1 MNAPNDMIKNN
12 EPVDLS
18 NCDREPI
25 HIPGSIQPH
34 GALLAFDAD
43 GRLAVHSDNATTL
56 LGALPSIGA
65 ALNESHLSPQLRQA
79 VATALLHDDQHDDL
93 FGVTLAD
100 SKFDVIFSKT
110 DGLTLVEFERY
121 RDVGASLEAFPVL
134 AQRAIDRIQRQT
146 STEELLD
153 VVVNEVHALTG
164 FDRVMGYRFLPDDS
178 GEVVSERKRADL
190 ESFKGQRYPSGDIPA
205 QARRLYVLNPL
216 RLIADVA
223 YRPVP
228 LTPQIN
234 PLTDAPLDLSRSV
247 LRSVSPIHIEYLSN
261 MGVMASMSISI
272 VVNGKL
278 WGMIACHHMSPYLVP
293 RAVRMSCQLL
303 SQIVSVL
310 VERTLSQE
318 HAKAIEYSSTMRRK
332 ISDRAMQA
340 GDFLHAL
347 AEQHPG
353 FNDLIVSNGGA
364 VAIDGR
370 VETCG
375 TVQPPVQAVLDL
387 IDWLEQNDTPDI
399 FSTDSIVR
407 DIPALAGQGIA
418 ASGLLAARFHRE
430 RSGYVFWFRN
440 EQIDNVRWA
449 GNPQKVYTTGPLGA
463 RLTPRGSFTEWKEEV
478 KDKSSAWL
486 PSELEIASQF
496 RNDLQEIALTK
507 STLSERARDTLFAM
521 LGHDLRDPLQAIM
534 MAAQLLERQ
543 NETDSAKSTLG
554 KRIVSSSSRMKRL
567 ISEVLDVSRIQNGL
581 GLSVAPEPT
590 DVGAILQD
598 LVRETMTAHPNLK
611 IDLECSTAGTANVD
625 PDRIGQVVSNL
636 LSNARHHG
644 DSERPI
650 TVHAVGDESRVKI
663 SITNHG
669 QPIDPKVIPT
679 LFNPFKAGYR
689 PNRKNPTGL
698 GLGLYIVHEIVSGH
712 NGTIDVRC
720 DDGKVTF
727 HMEFPR

>member
-34 GALLAFDAD
+34 GALLAFDAA
-43 GRLAVHSDNATTL
+43 GRLAIHSDNASAL
-56 LGALPSIGA
+56 LGALPTIGQTLSDA
-65 ALNESHLSPQLRQA
+65 HLTAQLRQ
-79 VATALLHDDQHDDL
+79 VITTALSHDDQHDDL
-93 FGVTLAD
+93 FGIDLA
-100 SKFDVIFSKT
+100 SAKFDVIFSKS
-110 DGLTLVEFERY
+110 DGLTLVEFERC
-121 RDVGASLEAFPVL
+121 RDVGMSIDAFPVL
-134 AQRAIDRIQRQT
+134 AHRAIDRVQRQT

-164 FDRVMGYRFLPDDS
+164 FDRVMGYRFLPDES
-178 GEVVSERKRADL
+178 GEVVAERKRADL

-223 YRPVP
+223 YQPVP

-234 PLTDAPLDLSRSV
+234 PLTGAPLDLSRSV
-247 LRSVSPIHIEYLSN
+247 LRSVSPIHIEYLTN

-278 WGMIACHHMSPYLVP
+278 WGMIACHHMSPHLVP

-318 HAKAIEYSSTMRRK
+318 HVKAIEYSSATRRK
-332 ISDRAMQA
+332 ISDRTMQA
-340 GDFLHAL
+340 GDFLQAL
-347 AEQHPG
+347 VEQNPG
-353 FNDLIVSNGGA
+353 FCDLIASQGGA

-375 TVQPPVQAVLDL
+375 EIPPPAQAVLDL
-387 IDWLEQNDTPDI
+387 IDWLEENETADI
-399 FSTDSIVR
+399 FATDSIVR
-407 DIPALAGQGIA
+407 DIPALAGNGLA
-418 ASGLLAARFHRE
+418 TSGLLAARFHRE

-440 EQIDNVRWA
+440 EQIENVRWG
-449 GNPQKVYTTGPLGA
+449 GNPQKIYSTGPLGA
-463 RLTPRGSFTEWKEEV
+463 RLTPRGSFAEWQEEV
-478 KDKSSAWL
+478 KGKSSAWL

-543 NETDSAKSTLG
+543 NEGDASKATLG
-554 KRIVSSSSRMKRL
+554 KRIVNSSGRMKRL

-581 GLSVAPEPT
+581 GLSVAPVPT
-590 DVGAILQD
+590 DIGTILHD
-598 LVRETMTAHPNLK
+598 LVRETTTAHPNLQ

-644 DSERPI
+644 DSEQPI
-650 TVHAVGDESRVKI
+650 IVHAIGDDSRVKI
-663 SITNHG
+663 SVTNHG
-669 QPIDPKVIPT
+669 QAIDPKLIPT
-679 LFNPFKAGYR
+679 LFNPFKAGHR

-698 GLGLYIVHEIVSGH
+698 GLGLYIVNEIVSGH

-720 DDGKVTF
+720 EDGKVTF